1 MVFSMT
7 NRLLL
12 MVITFALTSGV
23 VAHAA
28 QAPERPLAPITLPAA
43 SSLPMALQTAA
54 SHISETA
61 TAAIDPSAA
70 IRGASLRDHV
80 ALEHLRQAA
89 AAQLTGSRRPAFDQ
103 LISSDEAALTEIERT
118 ALATTRPAVSSSI
131 AAMDAVVASAE
142 AELNRQLSQ
151 ATAVKSAAGASQPR
165 VATTPGRQLAGN
177 GKQIATTTGK
187 TGTGA
192 SSGKSGS
199 GDSSAKS
206 GAGGSSGTSGSGDSS
221 AKSGTWASSGT
232 SGGDSSAKSHTGHSS
247 GTSRRDS
254 SGRSQG
260 GDSSEHSHG
269 E

>member
-89 AAQLTGSRRPAFDQ
+89 AVQLTGRRPAFDQ
-103 LISSDEAALTEIERT
+103 LISTDEAALTEIERT

-151 ATAVKSAAGASQPR
+151 AAAVKSAARASQPQI
-165 VATTPGRQLAGN
+165 ATTPGKQPATTS
-177 GKQIATTTGK
+177 GKQVAATSARQIAAAPVKSGTGASSGK
-187 TGTGA
+187 SGTGA

-206 GAGGSSGTSGSGDSS
+206 GSGDSS
-221 AKSGTWASSGT
+221 GKSRG
-232 SGGDSSAKSHTGHSS
+232 
-247 GTSRRDS
+247 DS

-260 GDSSEHSHG
+260 GDSSGGSRGGDSSEHSHG

>member
-151 ATAVKSAAGASQPR
+151 ATAAKSAARASQPQI
-165 VATTPGRQLAGN
+165 ATTPGKQLATTS
-177 GKQIATTTGK
+177 GKQVAATSARQIAAAPVK
-187 TGTGA
+187 SGTGA

-199 GDSSAKS
+199 GDSSANS
-206 GAGGSSGTSGSGDSS
+206 GNGDSS
-221 AKSGTWASSGT
+221 GKSRGDSSG
-232 SGGDSSAKSHTGHSS
+232 SSQGGDSSG
-247 GTSRRDS
+247 GSRGS
-254 SGRSQG
+254 
-260 GDSSEHSHG
+260 DSSEHSHG

>member
-89 AAQLTGSRRPAFDQ
+89 AVQLTGRRPAFDQ
-103 LISSDEAALTEIERT
+103 LISTDEAALTEIERT

-151 ATAVKSAAGASQPR
+151 AAAVKSAARASQPQI
-165 VATTPGRQLAGN
+165 TTPGKQLATTS
-177 GKQIATTTGK
+177 GKQVAATSARQIAAAPVKSGTGASSGK
-187 TGTGA
+187 SGTGA

-206 GAGGSSGTSGSGDSS
+206 GSGDSS
-221 AKSGTWASSGT
+221 GKSRG
-232 SGGDSSAKSHTGHSS
+232 
-247 GTSRRDS
+247 DS

-260 GDSSEHSHG
+260 GDSSGGSRGGDSSEHSHG

>member
-28 QAPERPLAPITLPAA
+28 QAPERPLTPITLPAA

-103 LISSDEAALTEIERT
+103 LVSSDEAALTEIERT

-151 ATAVKSAAGASQPR
+151 AAAVKSAARASQPQM
-165 VATTPGRQLAGN
+165 ATTPGKQVASN
-177 GKQIATTTGK
+177 GKQVATTTGK
-187 TGTGA
+187 SGSGDSSAKSGTGA

-206 GAGGSSGTSGSGDSS
+206 GSGDSS
-221 AKSGTWASSGT
+221 GKPRG
-232 SGGDSSAKSHTGHSS
+232 
-247 GTSRRDS
+247 DS